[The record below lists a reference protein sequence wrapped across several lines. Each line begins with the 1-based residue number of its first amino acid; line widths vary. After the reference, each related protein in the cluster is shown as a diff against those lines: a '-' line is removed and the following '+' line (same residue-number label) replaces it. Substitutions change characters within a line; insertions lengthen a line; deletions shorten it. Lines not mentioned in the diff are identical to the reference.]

1 MSVEC
6 EQQLVERAPGD
17 PEAFR
22 QLYNI
27 YLPRVY
33 AYVGYRVGAEQDTED
48 LVADI
53 FLKVVEEL
61 GRFEWRHSKSF
72 AAWVFRIAHNLVANF
87 HRDTGRAGT
96 LLPLD
101 ALPDI
106 AANAL
111 LPEDSLLRKELFAR
125 LRDAVNA
132 LPARRREVVSL
143 RYFAGLHNHEI
154 AQVLGIDERTV
165 GSTLSRALDE
175 LQALLST
182 SDTLGSKDPPGR

>member
-6 EQQLVERAPGD
+6 EQELVERAPGD

-22 QLYNI
+22 RLYNL

-33 AYVGYRVGAEQDTED
+33 AYVGYRVGAVQDTED
-48 LVADI
+48 VVADI

-61 GRFEWRHSKSF
+61 DRFEWRHSNSF
-72 AAWVFRIAHNLVANF
+72 AAWLFRIAHNLVANF

-96 LLPLD
+96 PLPLD
-101 ALPDI
+101 ALPNV

-125 LRDAVNA
+125 LRDAIDA

-143 RYFAGLHNHEI
+143 RYVAGLRNHEI
-154 AQVLGIDERTV
+154 AHVLGIDERTV

-175 LQALLST
+175 LQRLLSA
-182 SDTLGSKDPPGR
+182 SDTIGGQE

>member
-6 EQQLVERAPGD
+6 EQELVERAPGD

-22 QLYNI
+22 QLYKL

-33 AYVGYRVGAEQDTED
+33 AYVGYRVGDVQDTED

-53 FLKVVEEL
+53 FLKIVEEL
-61 GRFEWRHSKSF
+61 DRFEWRHSNSF

-96 LLPLD
+96 SLPLD
-101 ALPDI
+101 ALPDV

-111 LPEDSLLRKELFAR
+111 LPVDLLLRKELFAR
-125 LRDAVNA
+125 LRDAVNS
-132 LPARRREVVSL
+132 LPVRRREVVSL

-175 LQALLST
+175 LQRLLST
-182 SDTLGSKDPPGR
+182 LDTIGSKEQPGR